1 MNKERFLK
9 LQKFILEKEKYKEK
23 IRFYFDIHEDLKF
36 TFFKFNYKSTSL
48 EYDKKLDLFLSELN
62 TPYGELIIEKI
73 SETYE
78 ELGNLL
84 NYYKDNFNILD
95 KGIYYFD
102 DNTYF
107 NNKYYYEDNKKY
119 RFKNEK
125 LKYKFSRYLR

>member
-1 MNKERFLK
+1 MNKEKFLK
-9 LQKFILEKEKYKEK
+9 LQKFILVKEKYKEK

-36 TFFKFNYKSTSL
+36 TFFKFNDKSTSL
-48 EYDKKLDLFLSELN
+48 EYVKKLDLFLSELN

-84 NYYKDNFNILD
+84 NYYKDNFKILD

-125 LKYKFSRYLR
+125 LKYKFLRYLR

>member
-1 MNKERFLK
+1 MNKEKFLK

-36 TFFKFNYKSTSL
+36 TIFKFNDKSTSL
-48 EYDKKLDLFLSELN
+48 EYDKKLDLFLSDLN

-107 NNKYYYEDNKKY
+107 NNEYYYEDNKKY
-119 RFKNEK
+119 KFKNEK
-125 LKYKFSRYLR
+125 IKYKFLRYLR

>member
-1 MNKERFLK
+1 MNKEKFLK

-36 TFFKFNYKSTSL
+36 TFFKFNDKSTSL

-78 ELGNLL
+78 ELGSLL
-84 NYYKDNFNILD
+84 NYYKDNFSILD

-125 LKYKFSRYLR
+125 LKYKFLRYLR